1 MGRRELL
8 RIKAK
13 LKIEYKSFDQFYKEY
28 TKDISKGGLFI
39 KTDKILNSQDVVE
52 ISLYLPDQDEPIK
65 MVGEI
70 VHVIEPELADAH
82 GWEGGM
88 GVHFVD
94 FEKGAHQQIEDYITR
109 HYKEEPSMRVPDRRA
124 HPRVSIRLRVKFP
137 SLEVLQQDY
146 SNDISRGGIFIQTQ
160 KPRAVG
166 DRFVITMVHPVSG
179 EELEFNGEVVRV
191 TREDAKAPGSVSGM
205 GIRFLELDE
214 EKRKSIDKFLGI
226 NKP

>member
-8 RIKAK
+8 RINAK

-28 TKDISKGGLFI
+28 TKDISNGGIFI
-39 KTDKILNSQDVVE
+39 KTDKVLKSQEVVE
-52 ISLYLPDQDEPIK
+52 ISLYLPDRDSPIK
-65 MVGEI
+65 VIGEI

-82 GWEGGM
+82 GWESGM

-94 FEKGAHQQIEDYITR
+94 FEKEARQQIEDYVAK
-109 HYKEEPSMRVPDRRA
+109 HYKDPSLRIPDRRA

-166 DRFVITMVHPVSG
+166 DRFVITLVHPVSG
-179 EELEFNGEVVRV
+179 EELELKGEVVRV

-205 GIRFLELDE
+205 GIRFLELDK
-214 EKRKSIDKFLGI
+214 EKHRSIEKFLGI